1 MLMALVLFNH
11 WRSSVGVVTVAF
23 ALLFLFEGFVLFYTA
38 LSSATRDSR
47 QTLLDTRVVE
57 WLAFHFGGPA
67 GKQLSLTF
75 RLLGAAVTSWLIAI
89 GRPANARRPE

>member
-1 MLMALVLFNH
+1 MGLVLLNH

-23 ALLFLFEGFVLFYTA
+23 ALLLLLEGLVLFYMV
-38 LSSATRDSR
+38 LRSPRRDSR
-47 QTLLDTRVVE
+47 RTLLSTRVVE

-67 GKQLSLTF
+67 GKKLSLTIPG
-75 RLLGAAVTSWLIAI
+75 LGAAVTSWLIVI